1 MLWVGGS
8 LVVVGVALAGRTMW
22 VSRSRR
28 TTGAHGLMLALGV
41 SAACWGLLLLGVS
54 ALLD

>member
-8 LVVVGVALAGRTMW
+8 LVVVGVALAGRTVW